1 MNKIIS
7 DKNNEI
13 NAYILSG
20 GKSSRMGKDKGLML
34 FKGKPL
40 IQHVIEQLLPAVKNI
55 VLLANNPEY
64 KDFGLEVIGDYIKD
78 IGPAG
83 GIYTALKHTDTS
95 CNFIVG
101 CDMPYITTA
110 AVEFIIQSSYQS
122 QITLPVYH
130 QMIEP
135 LCGIYSK
142 ECLTKWHELVL
153 QNIVKLNDMITY
165 FKLQKLN
172 MDNNELFSEKL
183 FHNINTQHD
192 FENALNK

>member
-1 MNKIIS
+1 
-7 DKNNEI
+7 
-13 NAYILSG
+13 
-20 GKSSRMGKDKGLML
+20 MGRDKGLMP

-40 IQHVIEQLLPAVKNI
+40 IQYVIEQLMPAVKSI
-55 VLLANNPEY
+55 VLVANNQEY

-83 GIYTALKHTDTS
+83 GIYTALRHTDAS

-101 CDMPYITTA
+101 CDMPFVTTA
-110 AVEFIIQSSYQS
+110 AVEFIIQSSVQS

-130 QMIEP
+130 QTIEP
-135 LCGIYSK
+135 LFGIYTK
-142 ECLTKWHELVL
+142 ECSTKWHELVQ

-172 MDNNELFSEKL
+172 MDNNELFSANL
-183 FHNINTQHD
+183 FRNINTQHD
-192 FENALNK
+192 FANALNK

>member
-1 MNKIIS
+1 MITLQDRNRS
-7 DKNNEI
+7 V
-13 NAYILSG
+13 NAYILAG
-20 GKSSRMGKDKGLML
+20 GKSSRMGRDKGLMP

-40 IQHVIEQLLPAVKNI
+40 IQYVIEQLMPAVKSI
-55 VLLANNPEY
+55 VLVANNQEY

-83 GIYTALKHTDTS
+83 GIYTALRHTDAS

-101 CDMPYITTA
+101 CDMPFVTTA
-110 AVEFIIQSSYQS
+110 AVEFIIQSSVQS

-130 QMIEP
+130 QTIEP
-135 LCGIYSK
+135 LFGIYTK
-142 ECLTKWHELVL
+142 ECSTKWHELVQ

-172 MDNNELFSEKL
+172 MDNNELFSANL
-183 FHNINTQHD
+183 FRNINTQHD
-192 FENALNK
+192 FANALNK